1 MNEQQLKELEVEDNM
16 IKEIKNDVITL
27 NKSPKFYQVMTD
39 EEDNRRMINTMFKEG
54 ETVGFERGESV
65 GIEENNRENAKRMK
79 KKNIPNETIQEITG
93 LSLNT
98 IINL

>member
-1 MNEQQLKELEVEDNM
+1 M

>member
-98 IINL
+98 IDSV